1 MALEPVQRIMAVF
14 AKYAKYF
21 EDARVKDYMNR
32 VSAAFERSSSIS
44 VYSVCSRTIWSSYI
58 KLIRS
63 VRSS

>member
-32 VSAAFERSSSIS
+32 VSAAFER
-44 VYSVCSRTIWSSYI
+44 
-58 KLIRS
+58 
-63 VRSS
+63 